1 MTYSSYQLLDGC
13 YHKILW
19 SNKVFY
25 PNFTNKVH
33 IDTLYASIWG
43 ENTHHFNS
51 YSNNIKGE
59 MTITIIHWLVKILYT
74 STYTGSYHLF
84 YFNLTSFKIYSHTN
98 ILLFVISQWGCI
110 KRYMLE
116 FHFMRYE
123 TIQKSI
129 RSVHNQ
135 SWIYI
140 TRMVVGFHPMG
151 VSHTVVHYPYF
162 PSTTIKGSPLP
173 FPIVLEKGECFNTVL
188 STMNCGEVLR
198 QYLHLLGNKRGKNRY
213 IRPLL
218 CLYFVGI
225 YIHIFY
231 IVIHTY
237 MKHVRQ

>member
-1 MTYSSYQLLDGC
+1 MRFHSE
-13 YHKILW
+13 I
-19 SNKVFY
+19 
-25 PNFTNKVH
+25 H
-33 IDTLYASIWG
+33 IRISFYASWN
-43 ENTHHFNS
+43 NTKVDTVCTQS
-51 YSNNIKGE
+51 ILNIYYK
-59 MTITIIHWLVKILYT
+59 
-74 STYTGSYHLF
+74 
-84 YFNLTSFKIYSHTN
+84 N
-98 ILLFVISQWGCI
+98 GC
-110 KRYMLE
+110 
-116 FHFMRYE
+116 
-123 TIQKSI
+123 
-129 RSVHNQ
+129 
-135 SWIYI
+135 
-140 TRMVVGFHPMG
+140 GFHPMG